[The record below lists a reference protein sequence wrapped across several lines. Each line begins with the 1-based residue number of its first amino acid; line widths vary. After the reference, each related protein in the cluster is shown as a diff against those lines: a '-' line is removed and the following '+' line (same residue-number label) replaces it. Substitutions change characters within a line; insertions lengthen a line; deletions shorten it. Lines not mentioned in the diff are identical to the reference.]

1 MLKKLKGQ
9 EVRKVCR
16 REGTV
21 CASVWVAC
29 VHVTGV
35 ELEAMLKT
43 SEDFPKDLSMRQPR
57 E

>member
-1 MLKKLKGQ
+1 MSKGPGVCVWLEQTAYMRILRFTCGQ
-9 EVRKVCR
+9 EEER
-16 REGTV
+16 
-21 CASVWVAC
+21 
-29 VHVTGV
+29 VTGV